1 MGALVVMAVGGALM
15 AFVPKVKQMQT
26 YQKTCDTLQQ
36 RIDSTLSAEKDFK
49 TRQQRFQTEAYYV
62 EKIAHEVGYAY
73 EDEVIFQFLEDSATN
88 GPIK

>member
-15 AFVPKVKQMQT
+15 AFVPKVRQMNA
-26 YQKTCDTLQQ
+26 YQKTCDTLQK
-36 RIDSTLSAEKDFK
+36 RIDETLSAEKDFK

-73 EDEVIFQFLEDSATN
+73 EDEVIFQFLEDSTTN
-88 GPIK
+88 GPLK